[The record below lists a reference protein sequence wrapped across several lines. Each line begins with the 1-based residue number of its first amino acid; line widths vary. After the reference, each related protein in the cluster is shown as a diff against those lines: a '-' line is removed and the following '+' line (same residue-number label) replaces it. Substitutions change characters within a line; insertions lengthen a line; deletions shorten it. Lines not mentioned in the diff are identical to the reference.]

1 MCFKVPG
8 SGRGGWVAMHSNR
21 LILFILLHNKQTK
34 ICKCVVLSFYHFL
47 VYPKLCNSA
56 DTDCLLS
63 ANRQD

>member
-1 MCFKVPG
+1 MQFKVPG

-21 LILFILLHNKQTK
+21 LILKVFSNKQTK

-47 VYPKLCNSA
+47 VYPELCNSA
-56 DTDCLLS
+56 DSDCLLL